1 MAGFVRQEQTFQKA
15 MEALNPAADDFVPQV
30 VSLILQTA
38 RSARA
43 SDIHLIPQPS
53 VLLMQWRIDGVL
65 QTVSAFD
72 RELAN
77 RIVARLK
84 VISGLLTYRT
94 DLPQEGRVAREYS
107 EDEVRVTTFPSM
119 YGEKAAIRLF
129 AASDQLQRISQLG
142 LQNDVEDRLRRELHA
157 TAGVILLTGPSG
169 SGKTTT
175 AYACLRDIL
184 EASAGTRCL
193 MTLEDPIEV
202 AIDGVTQS
210 QVRPTAGFDLTTG
223 VRSLMRQD
231 PDVILVGEIR
241 DPATAEATFQAALTG
256 HLVITTFHAG
266 SAVEAVARLQEM
278 QLEPYLIRS
287 ALKLVVCQRLL
298 RRRCPACQSA
308 KGASVSLS
316 GGIEKTTNLPGKN
329 GPVGTPSAPC
339 STCGSSG
346 YFGRLVLAELLDPD
360 VPEIARALLK
370 QTDSRDLATLAESTG
385 MKTLRHVAAEAVAG
399 GLTTPEEVLRVL
411 GSGISLQSL

>member
-1 MAGFVRQEQTFQKA
+1 MAGVVRQEQTFQQGL
-15 MEALNPAADDFVPQV
+15 EALNPAADDFIPQV
-30 VSLILQTA
+30 VSLIL

-43 SDIHLIPQPS
+43 ARASDVHLMPQPS
-53 VLLMQWRIDGVL
+53 ALVMQWRIDGVL
-65 QTVSAFD
+65 QTIAAFD
-72 RELAN
+72 RDLAP
-77 RIVARLK
+77 RIIARLK

-107 EDEVRVTTFPSM
+107 EEEVRVTTFPSL

-129 AASDQLQRISQLG
+129 AESDSLQRLSQLG
-142 LQNDVEDRLRRELHA
+142 LQAEIEARLSLELNA

-184 EASAGTRCL
+184 SVSRGTRCL

-210 QVRPTAGFDLTTG
+210 QVRPAAGFDLTTG

-266 SAVEAVARLQEM
+266 SSVEAVARLQEM

-298 RRRCPACQSA
+298 RRCCPTCGSSA
-308 KGASVSLS
+308 GF
-316 GGIEKTTNLPGKN
+316 EKTAELPDKQR
-329 GPVGTPSAPC
+329 PALPPSTSC

-346 YFGRLVLAELLDPD
+346 YFGRLVLAEMLDPD
-360 VPEIARALLK
+360 IPEIARALLK
-370 QTDSRDLATLAESTG
+370 QTDSRDLGSLAESCG
-385 MKTLRHVAAEAVAG
+385 MKTLRQVAADAVSG
-399 GLTTPEEVLRVL
+399 GLTSHAEVLRVL
-411 GSGISLQSL
+411 GSGAFT